1 MKNRISKSRVLENK
15 KELFLIRVIVISSSQ
30 KYFKQTTLLVVFFH
44 SMRQFSFNLPFLL
57 NIKQPKQKAKAR
69 IIIEEEEEKSGKRK
83 KHWKRKKHPHVMLS
97 RKEDKNWNCWISDSK
112 RLFSS
117 KRHPGTSKRA
127 VITQTCLCTWI
138 DLCCSKDES
147 WKGLSKV
154 SFSTDISVCNYI
166 LSISTLLADVKGWMS
181 PSDHCCIF
189 LIINSISVTVEKQY
203 VSCYP
208 VCSIYWQVVK

>member
-1 MKNRISKSRVLENK
+1 
-15 KELFLIRVIVISSSQ
+15 
-30 KYFKQTTLLVVFFH
+30 
-44 SMRQFSFNLPFLL
+44 MRQFSFNLPFLL

-83 KHWKRKKHPHVMLS
+83 KHWKRKTHPHVTLS
-97 RKEDKNWNCWISDSK
+97 RKEDNWNCWISDSK

-127 VITQTCLCTWI
+127 VITQTCLCTRI

-147 WKGLSKV
+147 WRGLSKV
-154 SFSTDISVCNYI
+154 IFSTDMSVCIYI
-166 LSISTLLADVKGWMS
+166 LSISTLLADVKGWTS